1 MDSAPRCSDVWVQG
15 GGRAQATQKV
25 EKVAGRGS
33 VKMCRGNQLAMISL
47 ELYRLPEQPCVQA
60 GALDLG
66 KQEACGPWTSRAA
79 QCVWTATSDPRLRWQ
94 HETILPR

>member
-1 MDSAPRCSDVWVQG
+1 MSGCRA

-47 ELYRLPEQPCVQA
+47 ELYRLPEQPCVHFQ
-60 GALDLG
+60 GLCAL
-66 KQEACGPWTSRAA
+66 KCP
-79 QCVWTATSDPRLRWQ
+79 SDKLYVFF
-94 HETILPR
+94 LF